1 MRRIQKT
8 IAPQEFIDFRKN
20 MPGTGFG
27 NLSGEPK
34 NALRKRLLEDQGYIC
49 CYCGQRID
57 DDNTKI
63 EHIKPQKYFP
73 ELSLDFNN
81 MLASCDGGEKD
92 RNGGAKKN
100 IHGIHCD
107 AKKGN
112 RSIPVSPL
120 EDIDGLF
127 CYFADGTVNGTGEG
141 DDLVNILG
149 LNTQF
154 LVHKRKAAINN
165 YEIFPPQN
173 WNEEYQRL
181 SYRQEDGKFV
191 EFCFVLQ
198 SYIKLKY
205 LGD

>member
-92 RNGGAKKN
+92 RNGGAKK
-100 IHGIHCD
+100 IFMEFTVMQRKGI
-107 AKKGN
+107 A
-112 RSIPVSPL
+112 PF
-120 EDIDGLF
+120 LF
-127 CYFADGTVNGTGEG
+127 LRLKILTDYFVILQMEQLMV
-141 DDLVNILG
+141 LVKETTL
-149 LNTQF
+149 LT
-154 LVHKRKAAINN
+154 
-165 YEIFPPQN
+165 Y
-173 WNEEYQRL
+173 
-181 SYRQEDGKFV
+181 
-191 EFCFVLQ
+191 
-198 SYIKLKY
+198 
-205 LGD
+205 